1 MRPLINGRMR
11 FIAAVLTS
19 EMTVGGRY
27 TTTGDS
33 DSSPDEE
40 DAVGDGGTT
49 NEEESDGEVML
60 Y

>member
-1 MRPLINGRMR
+1 MNGRTR

-19 EMTVGGRY
+19 EMSVGGRY

-33 DSSPDEE
+33 DSSPDDDE
-40 DAVGDGGTT
+40 DAVMDGGTT
-49 NEEESDGEVML
+49 NEEEGEGEVML